1 LSRCF
6 PGAGGRLR
14 RAVAAG
20 LAQQPH
26 LALGQERVAVGV
38 VR

>member
-1 LSRCF
+1 
-6 PGAGGRLR
+6 LR
-14 RAVAAG
+14 RAAAAG